1 MWAPHLDMSEALTVE
16 MRHFIECIEQGRQP
30 IADGASGLRVI
41 QILEAASQSL
51 RQRGRAI
58 ELQEE
63 RRVA

>member
-1 MWAPHLDMSEALTVE
+1 MTEALTVE
-16 MRHFIECIEQGRQP
+16 MRHFLECIDQGRQP

-58 ELQEE
+58 ELKAE